1 VAQHFADGPRRVLVG
16 ICIHAQPYARC
27 RLAFCPRKRLIRR
40 VTLGHTL
47 DNFLDDDGLLA
58 EKQAVA
64 IKRIIAFRLGQA
76 MQQEGL
82 TKAELARRMG
92 TSRSALNRLLDPENT
107 SITLL
112 TLEKAAKALGQRIR
126 IDSAT

>member
-1 VAQHFADGPRRVLVG
+1 LQSSV
-16 ICIHAQPYARC
+16 
-27 RLAFCPRKRLIRR
+27 
-40 VTLGHTL
+40 
-47 DNFLDDDGLLA
+47 
-58 EKQAVA
+58 
-64 IKRIIAFRLGQA
+64 IAFRLGQA

-92 TSRSALNRLLDPENT
+92 TSRSALNRLLDPGNT

-126 IDSAT
+126 IDLAT